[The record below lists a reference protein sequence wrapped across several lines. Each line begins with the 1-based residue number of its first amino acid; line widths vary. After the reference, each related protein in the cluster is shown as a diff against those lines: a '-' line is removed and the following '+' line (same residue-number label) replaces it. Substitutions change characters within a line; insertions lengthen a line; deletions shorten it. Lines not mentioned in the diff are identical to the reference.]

1 MKHFVLTQK
10 HLQKT
15 FYHSPNFTLPSKN
28 VIKIKDPSHH
38 AKITQKKKSLKIEKD
53 YQKTIFFLNLGLQRR
68 KEELEKI
75 ETLSVNI
82 ENELQKLTE
91 RQIDMQQEMANFKS
105 QYELVQEHN
114 ELKGVL
120 TYFKKNNFFVY
131 F

>member
-1 MKHFVLTQK
+1 M
-10 HLQKT
+10 
-15 FYHSPNFTLPSKN
+15 
-28 VIKIKDPSHH
+28 
-38 AKITQKKKSLKIEKD
+38 KIEKD

-105 QYELVQEHN
+105 KHELVQEHN
-114 ELKGVL
+114 ELKGVSIL
-120 TYFKKNNFFVY
+120 LCFFRPAPNTKS
-131 F
+131 